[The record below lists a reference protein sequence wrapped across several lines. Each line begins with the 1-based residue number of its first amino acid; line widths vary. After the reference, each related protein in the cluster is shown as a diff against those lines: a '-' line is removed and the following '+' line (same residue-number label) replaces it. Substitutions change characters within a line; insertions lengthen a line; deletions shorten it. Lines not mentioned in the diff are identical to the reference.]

1 MPIARA
7 WKIRIREEA
16 GISEA
21 AICPMHIHHKLLED
35 RIWIE
40 EDIEECGSMLVPLW
54 KWS

>member
-16 GISEA
+16 SMSEA
-21 AICPMHIHHKLLED
+21 AICLMYIRYKLLED

-40 EDIEECGSMLVPLW
+40 EDIEEYGSIIVLL
-54 KWS
+54 